1 MRSYSRFLR
10 QASRGL
16 LSVLSVLFLAAA
28 MAGIASA
35 QAVTGTIA
43 GQITDATGAAVPD
56 ATVEAANTGTGVSVT
71 KTSNSDG
78 AYSFVNLPIGIYD
91 VTASKTGFQT
101 FKIVG
106 IKLDA
111 GAVYTS
117 NVKLQVSTVSQTV
130 TVEANALQVQTA
142 NTQLGAVIS
151 GNDISNMPLINR
163 NPLAL
168 MQTEPGVMASN
179 DRFGTNSVNGSQTQ
193 QNSYLINGTDFNDIA
208 LNTPLSGPL
217 APNPDA
223 IGEMSIVT
231 NTLNPEYGRNSGAI
245 VNQVVRSGSNAFHGN
260 AGEFYRDTFLNT
272 RDAFNTAAGA
282 GPQIFHRNIFD
293 GTIGGPIIKNH
304 LFFFGSY
311 EGLRQR
317 SAAAPTQ
324 INIYSNAQLAG
335 TFGAGTFDVVMPTT
349 DANGNPVPQPGQP
362 GFVDPRTVSPIP
374 EFGDQCPTSGPACA
388 AGTPYG
394 NLVNKSGT
402 VFPGFGNGLFASGNI
417 PTQDF
422 NTTAFGY
429 ISKFNPIPNVGTNA
443 FVAQFPAPSTVNQE
457 LFRIDYNATS
467 KDSFWGYGYV
477 EKQKSNSVLPFT
489 GANVPGFPSQ
499 QSEGIYNYTVSWN
512 HVFNAETLNDLRVGY
527 TRFNFQAVEPLTPV
541 LPSSIG
547 FAISPQTGL
556 TGAGLPFIG
565 INGGPSFGFS
575 TNGPQPRIDQNYQAN
590 DDFAHT
596 MGNHQFKVG
605 MDVRKFSEDNPFFA
619 RENGSYAFNGNGI
632 YSTTDPFADALLGFA
647 DSYNQTSGGLNDFSA
662 MMFYTYAQDSW
673 KARSNLVVNYG
684 LGWEIN
690 TPFTDHFNGG
700 VGINCFRPGEQSSV
714 FPTAPVGLVFPGD
727 AGCSSAGYSTKYRN
741 FGPRLGIA
749 WSPDLGWLS
758 GGPGKM
764 SVRAGV
770 GIYYDQIE
778 EEGFLQNLTAP
789 PFQLSSAGFNDVG
802 GTAAFQN
809 PFAAVECLNQQNQ
822 PIAGCKPINASTGA
836 PLAVTSI
843 SNKFPFTSPAKGT
856 TNIDFASFGPLS
868 LNLVDPNYGVPYAE
882 NYNLTVQRQVGS
894 AIVTVGYVG
903 AVGRHT
909 ERAQELNPLLNAF
922 QCAQTADSCGSPNQF
937 ASPEAVYKYPAQTS
951 VVLTP
956 TLPQP
961 ESIFFASLAQQ
972 GSDGNSH
979 YNALQ
984 ASVQKSLSHGLDFLV
999 AYTWSHSIDDS
1010 SSLEDAA
1017 FNGPGTNTFL
1027 PALNYGD
1034 SAFDARQR
1042 LVVSFD
1048 YQLPMPS
1055 AWTGSG
1061 FGRRAL
1067 KGWRISGITTAQ
1079 TGFPFN
1085 VLNFNFTSLTCNQ
1098 FEFFSCPDNLQTN
1111 APLVI
1116 TNPRSPTSRYFN
1128 KNAFA
1133 FPALGTF
1140 GNVARNSIHGPGLW
1154 DTDMAVY
1161 KDTQITERMSLQL
1174 RMDAQNAFNHVSFNN
1189 PSGNIDS
1196 SRFGRVS
1203 SDGVEGPRIVQLGAR
1218 FIF

>member
-1 MRSYSRFLR
+1 MGSYSRFLR
-10 QASRGL
+10 QATQGL
-16 LSVLSVLFLAAA
+16 LSVLSVLFLTLA
-28 MAGIASA
+28 MAGVASA
-35 QAVTGTIA
+35 QAVTGTIT
-43 GQITDATGAAVPD
+43 GQVTDETGAAVPG

-78 AYSFVNLPIGIYD
+78 AYSFVNLPVGIYD

-142 NTQLGAVIS
+142 NTQLGMVIS

-163 NPLAL
+163 NPLTL

-208 LNTPLSGPL
+208 LNTPLTGPL

-223 IGEMSIVT
+223 IGEMSVVT

-293 GTIGGPIIKNH
+293 GTVGGPIIKNH

-317 SAAAPTQ
+317 SAAAPTV
-324 INIYSNAQLAG
+324 INVYTNAQLAG
-335 TFGAGTFDVVMPTT
+335 NFGAGAFAKSTKVT
-349 DANGNPVPQPGQP
+349 
-362 GFVDPRTVSPIP
+362 PIP
-374 EFGDQCPTSGPACA
+374 EFGDSASTCPVSGGVMCPAGA
-388 AGTPYG
+388 AY
-394 NLVNKSGT
+394 SA
-402 VFPGFGNGLFASGNI
+402 LFTTGSI

-422 NTTAFGY
+422 NTTSFGY
-429 ISKFNPIPNVGTNA
+429 ISKFNPAPNDPAAGPNA
-443 FVAQFPAPSTVNQE
+443 FIAQFPAPSTVNQE
-457 LFRIDYNATS
+457 LFRIDYNASS

-477 EKQKSNSVLPFT
+477 EKQNSTSVLPFT
-489 GANVPGFPSQ
+489 GANVPGFPSKQ
-499 QSEGIYNYTVSWN
+499 TEGIYNYTVSWN

-547 FAISPQTGL
+547 FAINPQTGL

-619 RENGSYAFNGNGI
+619 RENGSYSFAHNGI
-632 YSTTDPFADALLGFA
+632 YSSGNQFADALLGFP

-662 MMFYTYAQDSW
+662 MMFYPYVQDSW
-673 KARSNLVVNYG
+673 KVRPNLVVNYG
-684 LGWEIN
+684 VGWEIN

-727 AGCSSAGYSTKYRN
+727 KSCSSAGYSTKYHN
-741 FGPRLGIA
+741 LGPRLGLA

-764 SVRAGV
+764 SVRAGF
-770 GIYYDQIE
+770 GMYYDQIE

-822 PIAGCKPINASTGA
+822 PIVGCKPVNASSGS
-836 PLAVTSI
+836 PLAVSSI
-843 SNKFPFTSPAKGT
+843 SNKFPFTSPAKGA

-909 ERAQELNPLLNAF
+909 ERAQELNPLLNAS
-922 QCAQTADSCGSPNQF
+922 QCAQTADQCGVPDQF
-937 ASPEAVYKYPAQTS
+937 GSPEAVYKYPAQTS
-951 VVLTP
+951 VVSG
-956 TLPQP
+956 QP
-961 ESIFFASLAQQ
+961 IFFASLAQQ

-1017 FNGPGTNTFL
+1017 FNGPGTNTFI
-1027 PALNYGD
+1027 PRLNYGD
-1034 SAFDARQR
+1034 SSFDARQR

-1048 YQLPMPS
+1048 YELPMPGS
-1055 AWTGSG
+1055 WTSSG

-1079 TGFPFN
+1079 TGFPLS
-1085 VLNFNFTSLTCNQ
+1085 VVQSDFTSLTCNE
-1098 FEFFSCPDNLQTN
+1098 FEFFSCPDNLQTS
-1111 APLVI
+1111 APLVL
-1116 TNPRSPTSRYFN
+1116 TNPRGQLKSRYFN
-1128 KNAFA
+1128 ANAFTL
-1133 FPALGTF
+1133 PAIGTF
-1140 GNVARNSIHGPGLW
+1140 GNVDRNPIHGPGLW
-1154 DTDMAVY
+1154 DTDLAIY
-1161 KDTQITERMSLQL
+1161 KETQITERMSVQL

-1189 PSGNIDS
+1189 PNGNFDS
-1196 SRFGRVS
+1196 SRFGLVS
-1203 SDGVEGPRIVQLGAR
+1203 SDSVEGPRIVQLGAR
-1218 FIF
+1218 IVF